1 MRVSQLPA
9 GLKASTR
16 QRLVP
21 GSRRQAICRAQAATI
36 TEARKV
42 LAARGWDRAWI
53 DGVTERITRKQVDPS
68 VDQMNQVVCVPGE
81 VRLRAFESC

>member
-1 MRVSQLPA
+1 MVFAKTPA
-9 GLKASTR
+9 ALRASTK

-53 DGVTERITRKQVDPS
+53 DGVTERMTRKQIDPT
-68 VDQMNQVVCVPGE
+68 VEQMNQL
-81 VRLRAFESC
+81 VRA